1 MTEAATEPTVVS
13 SGESLTDI
21 KVPVV
26 QVLASNMK
34 EVWPSLI
41 HSVKYSSFIAIDL
54 VRC

>member
-1 MTEAATEPTVVS
+1 MTDPATPPTAPKEPPNLNAT
-13 SGESLTDI
+13 

-26 QVLASNMK
+26 QVLASNVK

-54 VRC
+54 VG